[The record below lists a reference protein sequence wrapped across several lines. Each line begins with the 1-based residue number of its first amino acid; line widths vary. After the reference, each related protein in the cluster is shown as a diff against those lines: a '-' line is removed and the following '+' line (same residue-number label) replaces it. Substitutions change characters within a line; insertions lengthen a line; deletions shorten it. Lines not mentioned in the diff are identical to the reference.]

1 MGFASAD
8 REAARVL
15 NEAAYAARKAF
26 GSDHP
31 EFALIV
37 QIMRLTD
44 DLVDRIAP
52 LAEAQ
57 R

>member
-1 MGFASAD
+1 MSFASAD
-8 REAARVL
+8 REAARAL
-15 NEAAYAARKAF
+15 NEAAWAARKAF
-26 GSDHP
+26 GPDHP

-52 LAEAQ
+52 MAEA
-57 R
+57 RR

>member
-8 REAARVL
+8 REAARAL
-15 NEAAYAARKAF
+15 NEAAHAARKAF

>member
-15 NEAAYAARKAF
+15 NEAAHAARKAF
-26 GSDHP
+26 GPDHP